1 MPIIYIEEIETSLLT
16 LFGRVP
22 GFMGG
27 KADSALSNPCFMT
40 LPSDFTTSEFSI
52 SNLLQLSKFFLEVVA
67 IGRKKCRKGF
77 RQYLTR

>member
-40 LPSDFTTSEFSI
+40 LPSDFTTFGFPI
-52 SNLLQLSKFFLEVVA
+52 FQLL
-67 IGRKKCRKGF
+67 
-77 RQYLTR
+77 